1 MADVVDS
8 NRRYKKVIDA
18 ILAADGVMVE
28 VGIPSAKEKYP
39 PKGKQ
44 TEGTSVAKVAGIHQ
58 AAGGWHTR
66 AIDQNM
72 SKLDFSDRRMQAQLV
87 AGRNPMEL
95 AAEKGQI
102 ALNAMKKEILSQGLK
117 KTGLFL
123 NTLTFRVKS
132 TKQHAAER
140 KAYRQFLR
148 TKALAQKRTGTGRF
162 A

>member
-1 MADVVDS
+1 MADVVDN
-8 NRRYKKVIDA
+8 NRKYKKAIDA

-28 VGIPSAKEKYP
+28 VGVLSAKEKYL

-44 TEGTSVAKVAGIHQ
+44 ATGTSVAKVAGIHQ
-58 AAGGWHTR
+58 AAGGWHTK

-72 SKLDFSDRRMQAQLV
+72 SKLDFSDRRMQAELIS
-87 AGRNPMEL
+87 GRNPMEL
-95 AAEKGQI
+95 AAEKGEI
-102 ALNAMKKEILSQGLK
+102 AMVAMKKEVMSQGLFK
-117 KTGLFL
+117 SYLFRDSIKY
-123 NTLTFRVKS
+123 RVKS

-148 TKALAQKRTGTGRF
+148 TKALAQKRVGGRF

>member
-1 MADVVDS
+1 MGDVVD
-8 NRRYKKVIDA
+8 NTRKYKKAIDA
-18 ILAADGVMVE
+18 FLAADGVMVE
-28 VGIPSAKEKYP
+28 VGIPNAKEKYL

-58 AAGGWHTR
+58 AAGGWHTK

-72 SKLDFSDRRMQAQLV
+72 SKLDFSDRRMQAQLI

-95 AAEKGQI
+95 AAEKGEI
-102 ALNAMKKEILSQGLK
+102 ALAAMKKEVLGQGLK
-117 KTGLFL
+117 ESGLFL
-123 NTLTFRVKS
+123 RTIKYRIKS

-140 KAYRQFLR
+140 KAYRQFLK
-148 TKALAQKRTGTGRF
+148 TKALAQKRIAGRF

>member
-1 MADVVDS
+1 MAVID
-8 NRRYKKVIDA
+8 NTRKYKKALDA
-18 ILAADGVMVE
+18 FLAADGVMVE

-58 AAGGWHTR
+58 AAGGWHTK

-72 SKLDFSDRRMQAQLV
+72 SKLDFSDRRMQAQLI

-95 AAEKGQI
+95 AAEKGEI
-102 ALNAMKKEILSQGLK
+102 ALAAMKKEVLGQGLK

-123 NTLTFRVKS
+123 NTINFRIKS
-132 TKQHAAER
+132 TKQHVAER

-148 TKALAQKRTGTGRF
+148 TKALAQKRVGGRF